1 MSEQY
6 QLNFHHNKESYI
18 INNLDLLFLIYKINK
33 FIITAINIKDIPKL
47 NAKDSSPLDVS
58 STILVVITLVKLSI
72 LPPTIITAPTSE
84 SALLS
89 PVMIIINKSYL
100 DSKIIVL
107 RILFLLVFKEF
118 KYSLKRLYLSFRL
131 FNDSEI
137 MFALATRVQWSRDSF
152 IIDGL
157 SGSLLDPSTP
167 AGARTLSKIGV
178 DASLPL
184 STLPNIP
191 PPVPPQSRV
200 PDENMERAFK
210 FVAEYDNF
218 HWPKS

>member
-1 MSEQY
+1 M
-6 QLNFHHNKESYI
+6 N
-18 INNLDLLFLIYKINK
+18 KINK
-33 FIITAINIKDIPKL
+33 FIITAINIRDIPKL

-89 PVMIIINKSYL
+89 PVMIMINKSYL

-107 RILFLLVFKEF
+107 RILFSLVFKEY

-137 MFALATRVQWSRDSF
+137 
-152 IIDGL
+152 I
-157 SGSLLDPSTP
+157 
-167 AGARTLSKIGV
+167 IGV
-178 DASLPL
+178 IMM
-184 STLPNIP
+184 N
-191 PPVPPQSRV
+191 
-200 PDENMERAFK
+200 
-210 FVAEYDNF
+210 
-218 HWPKS
+218 